1 MEDLLNNAPC
11 GFLTFSDDGAIHA
24 INATLLAMLGYE
36 RAEVEGRHVQS
47 VLSVGGRLFYQ
58 THLFPLLKMHRQVE
72 EIYISL
78 RTKDGADMPVL
89 VNARRTDRDGM
100 TVNDCVF
107 VRMRQRGV
115 FEEELLKAKKA
126 AQKANKAKD
135 EFLAALSHELRTPLS
150 PVLMLSTVMELDA
163 SLPPE
168 VREQAGVIRRNTEL
182 EARLIDDLLDL
193 TRIAHGKLKLVPS
206 TVDIHALLSQT
217 EEIVLSESRGKRVE
231 VHFFK
236 EATAHHV
243 QGDQARLQQVLW
255 NVIKNA
261 IKFTPSGKDVRVY
274 SENTSP
280 DRIRIRV
287 VDSGIG
293 IAPEALPRIFN
304 AFEQGGVSTQR
315 FGGLG
320 LGLAITKAIVDMHG
334 GSIRAESQGKGCGAT
349 FTVEF
354 NTVPAPLP
362 LPEVVASTSIV
373 PAGKLRILLVEDHD
387 STRDVLTRILKRSG
401 YEVEAAGT
409 GGEALELAHSTGPFD
424 AVVSDLGLPDQSGF
438 DLMRTL
444 KAKYNLPGIA
454 LSGYGM
460 EEDLRKAKAAGF
472 TAHLVKPVPYD
483 QLRSLLEQIASGT
496 LA

>member
-1 MEDLLNNAPC
+1 MEELLNNAPC
-11 GFLTFSDDGAIHA
+11 GFLTFSDDGEIRSV
-24 INATLLAMLGYE
+24 NETLLAILGFE
-36 RAEVEGRHVQS
+36 RAEVEGQHIQS
-47 VLSVGGRLFYQ
+47 LLTAGGRVFYQ
-58 THLFPLLKMHRQVE
+58 THVFPLRKMHRPVE
-72 EIYISL
+72 EIYIKL
-78 RTKDGADMPVL
+78 RSKGGEEIPVL
-89 VNARRTDRDGM
+89 INARRSERAGVI
-100 TVNDCVF
+100 VNDCVF
-107 VRMRQRGV
+107 MRMRQRGN

-163 SLPPE
+163 ALPPE
-168 VREQAGVIRRNTEL
+168 VREQAGIIRRNTEL

-193 TRIAHGKLKLVPS
+193 TRIAHGKLKLVPAP
-206 TVDIHALLSQT
+206 VDIHTLLCQS
-217 EEIVLSESRGKRVE
+217 EEIVLSESRGKRVS
-231 VHFFK
+231 VYFQK
-236 EATAHHV
+236 EAKEHHV

-261 IKFTPSGKDVRVY
+261 IKFTPSGKDVRVIT
-274 SENTSP
+274 ENP
-280 DRIRIRV
+280 CEGRIRVRV

-293 IAPEALPRIFN
+293 IDPEALPRIFN
-304 AFEQGGVSTQR
+304 AFEQGGISTQR

-320 LGLAITKAIVDMHG
+320 LGLAITRAIVEMHG

-349 FTVEF
+349 FSVEL
-354 NTVPAPLP
+354 NTIPAPKP
-362 LPEVVASTSIV
+362 AAEIASPVTAA
-373 PAGKLRILLVEDHD
+373 PFRRLHLLLVEDHE
-387 STRDVLTRILKRSG
+387 STREVLTRILRRSG
-401 YEVEAAGT
+401 YKVDAAGS
-409 GGEALELAHSTGPFD
+409 GGEALTLAASAAPFD

-472 TAHLVKPVPYD
+472 CAHLVKPVPYD
-483 QLRSLLEQIASGT
+483 QLCVLLEQIATGV
-496 LA
+496 LV